1 LCYKVV
7 RSEKMKILFLTQYCP
22 PEVGAPQNRIFEFA
36 KQLKKFG
43 HVVTILTAMPNY
55 PKGEIF
61 EEYKGKKVVVETLEG
76 INIVRTGIYA
86 TKEKSFTKR
95 LRNYISFTFSSV
107 LTGARYIEKQD
118 VIITE
123 SPPIFLGWS
132 GYVLSKMKSAKF
144 VFNISDL
151 WPESAVK
158 LGVLHNK
165 ALIKM
170 STWLEE
176 FCYKKAYAVTC
187 QTKGIVDNIVVRGI
201 DKNKVHLITNGVDTE
216 FFKRENRDEDF
227 RKEVGIDNKF
237 AICYAG
243 IHGIAQGLQVIIKA
257 AELLKEYK
265 DIQFVF
271 FGDGPE
277 KGDLIDMVNE
287 KELTN
292 VSFFPVQSKPK
303 MPRIIASMDA
313 TVIPLKKL
321 DLFKGAL
328 PSKMFEALSSE
339 LPIVLAVEG
348 EAEKLINDAKAGI
361 TVEPENPKEI
371 AEAVLTLYNDKE
383 LRENLGRNG
392 RKYVIQNFSRE
403 SITRKLEDIL
413 LNL

>member
-1 LCYKVV
+1 
-7 RSEKMKILFLTQYCP
+7 MKILFLTQYCP

-43 HVVTILTAMPNY
+43 HDITILTAMPNY

-61 EEYKGKKVVVETLEG
+61 DEYKGKKIVQEELDG
-76 INIVRTGIYA
+76 IKIVRTSIYA
-86 TKEKSFTKR
+86 TKEKDFIKR
-95 LRNYISFTFSSV
+95 LRNYLSFTFSSV
-107 LTGARYIEKQD
+107 FTGAKYIDKQD

-123 SPPIFLGWS
+123 SPPLFLGWS
-132 GYVLSKMKSAKF
+132 GYVLSKKKGAKF
-144 VFNISDL
+144 VFNVSDL

-165 ALIKM
+165 SLIKM

-176 FCYKKAYAVTC
+176 FCYRKAAAVTG
-187 QTKGIVDNIVVRGI
+187 QTKGIVDDIVNRGF
-201 DKNKVHLITNGVDTE
+201 DKSKVHLITNGVDTE
-216 FFKRENRDEDF
+216 FFKIENRDEEF
-227 RKEVGIDNKF
+227 RKEIGVENKF

-243 IHGIAQGLQVIIKA
+243 IHGLAQGLETVIEA
-257 AELLKEYK
+257 AEILKDNK
-265 DIQFVF
+265 DIQIVF
-271 FGDGPE
+271 IGDGPE
-277 KGDLIDMVNE
+277 KSKLIQMTED
-287 KELTN
+287 KGLDN
-292 VSFFPVQSKPK
+292 VTFLPVQQKPN

-361 TVEPENPKEI
+361 TVEPENPQDI
-371 AEAVLTLYNDKE
+371 AQAILKLYNDVE
-383 LRENLGRNG
+383 LRRTLGKNG
-392 RKYVIQNFSRE
+392 RKYVIENYSRE
-403 SITRKLEDIL
+403 SITRKLEKIL
-413 LNL
+413 LDLK

>member
-1 LCYKVV
+1 
-7 RSEKMKILFLTQYCP
+7 MKILFLTQYCP

-43 HVVTILTAMPNY
+43 HEITILTAMPNY

-61 EEYKGKKVVVETLEG
+61 EEYKGKKVVIEELEG
-76 INIVRTGIYA
+76 IKIVRTGIYA
-86 TKEKSFTKR
+86 TKDKSFTKR
-95 LRNYISFTFSSV
+95 LRNYLSFTFSSV
-107 LTGARYIEKQD
+107 LTGSRYTDKQD
-118 VIITE
+118 AIITE
-123 SPPIFLGWS
+123 SPPLFLGWS
-132 GYVLSKMKSAKF
+132 GYVLSKMKKAKF

-176 FCYKKAYAVTC
+176 FCYRRAHAVTG
-187 QTKGIVDNIVVRGI
+187 QTRGIVDNIVSRGI
-201 DKNKVHLITNGVDTE
+201 DKNKVHLITNGVNTE
-216 FFKRENRDEDF
+216 FFKKENRDEEF
-227 RKEVGIDNKF
+227 RKELGIENKF
-237 AICYAG
+237 AVCYAG
-243 IHGIAQGLQVIIKA
+243 IHGIAQGLQNVIEA
-257 AELLKEYK
+257 AEILKNYDK
-265 DIQFVF
+265 IKFLF
-271 FGDGPE
+271 FGEGPE
-277 KGDLIDMVNE
+277 KNDLINMVKE
-287 KELTN
+287 KALTN
-292 VSFFPVQSKPK
+292 VEFFPVQSKSK

-361 TVEPENPKEI
+361 TVESENSEEI
-371 AEAVLTLYNDKE
+371 AEAVLKLYNNSE
-383 LRENLGRNG
+383 LRKSLGENG
-392 RKYVIQNFSRE
+392 RKYAIENYSRE
-403 SITRKLEDIL
+403 SITRKLEKIL